1 MILGATPSAAAPR
14 VAAGAAIC
22 GLALLTFFQFP
33 GHTWLQ
39 QDMQIYAPILEHL
52 RDPGALDRDLVVQY
66 PHVSFTL
73 YDELALGVQRA
84 TGLDFKHV
92 LGAEQI
98 VCRALGIWGIFL
110 MATAAGLDTW
120 AALLA
125 ASIFSLGAMIAGP
138 SVLTFE
144 YEPTPR
150 ALAIPLLL
158 CAIGMVSRKRYTAA
172 GIAAAAAFLIHP
184 PSTVPFWI
192 ALLCISFSLRTS
204 LRTAVPSPA
213 LPRPA
218 LVVERGH
225 RGVSSMAGKSMRLIG
240 LGGRFAAGRAWPAW
254 AALLC
259 AIAVITVAAHLQP
272 GLREQQEFFTRLT
285 PQQEG
290 VQRMRTAYNW
300 ISIWW
305 RGLLPQYVALYALA
319 MLAYARVKA
328 YLTPELRVCSVI
340 LPAMGMLS
348 MPLSYLLLERLKWSL
363 VPQLQPMRVLLYV
376 TAFTVIL
383 GSVAALK
390 ATRIL
395 ESAAWLALVYYIPM
409 RVQLFDAPTLR
420 LALTAIGL
428 SAFTAAALRLPRPA
442 LAIAGALAFFI
453 IPGIGGV
460 SNYPNLHTGEI
471 ADLSHWARD
480 NTPRAAMFLF
490 PDAGHLLYP
499 GLFRVDA
506 MRAVYV
512 DWKSGG
518 QVNYLKDF
526 AGEWGTRWDAMNR
539 EGFGAAAIPCY
550 RSLGIDYLVLRQ
562 VHRLPGIEP
571 VYGNS
576 QYAVYRITE

>member
-1 MILGATPSAAAPR
+1 MIPAAAPSAAMR
-14 VAAGAAIC
+14 VASGVAVC
-22 GLALLTFFQFP
+22 GLALLNFFAFP

-73 YDELALGVQRA
+73 YDELAIGVQRV
-84 TGLDFKHV
+84 TGFDFERV

-110 MATAAGLDTW
+110 LATAAGLDFW
-120 AALLA
+120 AALFT

-150 ALAIPLLL
+150 ALAIPLLF
-158 CAIGMVSRKRYTAA
+158 CAMGMVSRKRYAAA
-172 GIAAAAAFLIHP
+172 GIVMAVAFLIHP

-192 ALLCISFSLRTS
+192 ALLCICL
-204 LRTAVPSPA
+204 
-213 LPRPA
+213 
-218 LVVERGH
+218 
-225 RGVSSMAGKSMRLIG
+225 K
-240 LGGRFAAGRAWPAW
+240 AGRPHTPVWI
-254 AALLC
+254 ALLC
-259 AIAVITVAAHLQP
+259 AIAGIAVAAHLQP

-285 PQQEG
+285 PQQEE
-290 VQRMRTAYNW
+290 VQRIRTAYNW

-305 RGLLPQYVALYALA
+305 RDLLSQYIVLYGLGI
-319 MLAYARVKA
+319 LAYTRVKA
-328 YLTPELRVCSVI
+328 WLTPELRVFSTL

-348 MPLSYLLLERLKWSL
+348 MPLSWLLLERLKWSL
-363 VPQLQPMRVLLYV
+363 VPQLQPMRVLLFV

-383 GSVAALK
+383 ASLAALK
-390 ATRIL
+390 APHIL
-395 ESAAWLALVYYIPM
+395 ESAAWFTLVFYIPM
-409 RVQLFDAPTLR
+409 RVQLFDPPAPSMV
-420 LALTAIGL
+420 LTAIGL
-428 SAFTAAALRLPRPA
+428 GVLAAAVSQAVKESPAFRLPRQA
-442 LAIAGALAFFI
+442 LLIPGVLAFFI
-453 IPGIGGV
+453 IPWIGGV

-490 PDAGHLLYP
+490 PDAGHNLYP
-499 GLFRVDA
+499 GLFRVNA

-526 AGEWGTRWDAMNR
+526 AGEWRTRWDAMNR
-539 EGFGAAAIPCY
+539 EGYGAAAVPGY
-550 RSLGIDYLVLRQ
+550 RTMGIDYLVLQ
-562 VHRLPGIEP
+562 QEHRLPGFEP

-576 QYAVYRITE
+576 RYAVYRITE